1 MIIGAYLREAAPD
14 HEAGAEWTIYDTFAW
29 LSRRR
34 HDCRVMAERGAT
46 QARTPAGLVYCQP
59 SEEEVALHFQE
70 CDVMF
75 TQLDATMQAQ
85 LLASAHQTPLVQYVH
100 SETQLD
106 MLGVMQSCSALV
118 VFNTEHVAK
127 ACAWWDGPSLVLRPP
142 VWADRV
148 RVEQPGACATLVNL
162 SAAKGGMDFWRLAQT
177 LEEVP
182 FLGVQ
187 GAYGDQVIQPDG
199 LALGPFETASTGLP
213 ANLRVLGKLRDIRHA
228 LAFTRVLLVL
238 SHTETYGRIA
248 AEAAVSGIPTISV
261 DTPGLREA
269 LGDAAIYARRDDTA
283 NLRHLVSRAYTAA
296 WHEWSQAAEAHAERL
311 AQRQERE
318 LHALERAL
326 IRIHANQPEM
336 TL

>member
-1 MIIGAYLREAAPD
+1 MIIGAYLRHAAPD

-29 LSRRR
+29 LTRRR

-46 QARTPAGLVYCQP
+46 QARTPAGVVYCLP
-59 SEEEVALHFQE
+59 SDDEVETHFRD

-85 LLASAHQTPLVQYVH
+85 LLASEYQTPLVQYVH
-100 SETQLD
+100 SEHQLEN
-106 MLGVMQSCSALV
+106 LGVMESCSALV
-118 VFNTEHVAK
+118 VFNSKHVAE
-127 ACAWWDGPSLVLRPP
+127 ACSWWEGPSLVVHP
-142 VWADRV
+142 AIDAGRV
-148 RVEQPGACATLVNL
+148 RVAPDGQCTTLVNL
-162 SAAKGGMDFWRLAQT
+162 SAAKGGMEFWRLAQAV
-177 LEEVP
+177 ESVP
-182 FLGVQ
+182 FLGVM

-199 LALGPFETASTGLP
+199 LTLGPFEASSTGLP
-213 ANLRVLGKLRDIRHA
+213 VNLQVLGKLRDIRSA

-248 AEAAVSGIPTISV
+248 AEAAVSGIPTICV

-269 LGDAAIYARRDDTA
+269 LGDAAVYAKRDDSA
-283 NLRHLVSRAYTAA
+283 NLRHLVRRAYTPA
-296 WHEWSQAAEAHAERL
+296 WHEWSLAATAHAERL
-311 AQRQERE
+311 ARRQERE

-326 IRIHANQPEM
+326 LRIEKERPVM